1 MKTVNAVRADALD
14 LSPWGRLYDLA
25 DADHPDVVSTQG
37 PGLARRLHE
46 PARRGRAD
54 IWG

>member
-14 LSPWGRLYDLA
+14 LSPGGRLYDLA
-25 DADHPDVVSTQG
+25 DAGSPDVVSTQG
-37 PGLARRLHE
+37 LDWRDGYTNQPSWT
-46 PARRGRAD
+46 GRH